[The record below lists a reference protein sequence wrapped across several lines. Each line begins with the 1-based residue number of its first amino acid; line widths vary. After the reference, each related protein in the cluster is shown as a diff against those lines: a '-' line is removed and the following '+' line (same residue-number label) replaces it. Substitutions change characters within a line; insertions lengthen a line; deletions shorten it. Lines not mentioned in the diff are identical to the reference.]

1 MKQKKY
7 RINKDMIAQKIQ
19 GNEVI
24 FDSEKSLVYTLNET
38 ATFIFNKVL
47 LKKNEEEIVKSI
59 VKEYSVDQPKAI
71 KDISE
76 AIEDMVKKR
85 ILIVSGK

>member
-1 MKQKKY
+1 
-7 RINKDMIAQKIQ
+7 MIAQKIQ
-19 GNEVI
+19 ENEVI

-47 LKKNEEEIVKSI
+47 LKKNEEEIAKSI

-76 AIEDMVKKR
+76 AIDDMVKKR

>member
-1 MKQKKY
+1 
-7 RINKDMIAQKIQ
+7 MIAQKIQ